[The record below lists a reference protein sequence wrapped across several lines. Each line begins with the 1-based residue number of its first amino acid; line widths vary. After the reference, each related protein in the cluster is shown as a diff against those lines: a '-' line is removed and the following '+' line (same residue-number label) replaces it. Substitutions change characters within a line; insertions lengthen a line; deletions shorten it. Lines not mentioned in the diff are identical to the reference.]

1 MQHGIAWHC
10 TALHGIAR
18 CGTTLPSRSH
28 GKPHAFRNATQ
39 HLGNKLRTYSQI
51 HSLHWFLPK
60 CSPQITASSI
70 PAAHRPHPAELSRC
84 SPVSPAPTAPHS
96 PHPTAHPPA
105 PPSPPGSG
113 AGGRTRAARRSW
125 LWLRLAS
132 VASIG
137 LNRGGREKKENSAQ
151 GDLISS
157 ALRAG
162 EKLWNTQVVT
172 QD

>member
-39 HLGNKLRTYSQI
+39 HLGNKLSTYSQI

-105 PPSPPGSG
+105 HLG
-113 AGGRTRAARRSW
+113 AGRAGAHALLGAVGYGYVWHQS
-125 LWLRLAS
+125 LPLG
-132 VASIG
+132 SIG
-137 LNRGGREKKENSAQ
+137 E
-151 GDLISS
+151 
-157 ALRAG
+157 G
-162 EKLWNTQVVT
+162 ERKRKTQLKAI
-172 QD
+172 